1 MNLRAVKGCDRMR
14 RSITEYPTNG
24 HKRSLREIAV
34 ELESAGFVTR
44 RGTRYGGGGRNL
56 MVRFAI
62 GKAAFDAIART
73 LDPLRRATTVAGLDK
88 AGRTKAQYPDQS
100 AMFCK

>member
-14 RSITEYPTNG
+14 RSTTEYPTNG

-44 RGTRYGGGGRNL
+44 RGTRYGGAAVAR
-56 MVRFAI
+56 MV
-62 GKAAFDAIART
+62 GT
-73 LDPLRRATTVAGLDK
+73 
-88 AGRTKAQYPDQS
+88 
-100 AMFCK
+100 